1 MFLGPA
7 NRRVPIRVITCTD
20 HDWWGTE
27 ELIQVEQYLPA
38 DVGNVRLRWF
48 CEKSGAVF
56 FSTFC
61 RSGSLRSDMYVLNLK
76 TRVVD
81 KLVSDDRISNPWAY
95 VHGYEMDQT
104 AYLASLA
111 EPEGMEDM

>member
-1 MFLGPA
+1 
-7 NRRVPIRVITCTD
+7 
-20 HDWWGTE
+20 
-27 ELIQVEQYLPA
+27 LPE

-56 FSTFC
+56 FSTI
-61 RSGSLRSDMYVLNLK
+61 SGSNPLRSEMYVLNLE

-81 KLVSDDRISNPWAY
+81 KLVSDDRNSNPWAY